1 MHKRVF
7 KMSFLKKIDELHD
20 ENKITY
26 GIKSSNNDFSSFFC
40 VEPVG
45 ASLTK
50 KFIVRKQKKSKLL
63 IVSGSQRVYLAD
75 YHIISTILSMNKTY
89 VRWFLNEF
97 IKLYNGDYK
106 PFKFKVIN
114 EEFEGVGIN
123 YCSKPHKILLFS
135 DTEIDINDF
144 IFILN
149 FVFSKDKQWEIDS
162 SQENFSKRTIIKY
175 ITLIDYYAN
184 RSEHSKVFL
193 SKIGY
198 PIDKPLQTY
207 AFDDNV
213 LSSEINSFD
222 ISKYL

>member
-1 MHKRVF
+1 
-7 KMSFLKKIDELHD
+7 MSFLKKIDELHN
-20 ENKITY
+20 ENKIVY
-26 GIKSSNNDFSSFFC
+26 DIEPSNSNFSSFIC
-40 VEPVG
+40 VEPIGV
-45 ASLTK
+45 SLTK

-63 IVSGSQRVYLAD
+63 IVSGKQRVYLAD
-75 YHIISTILSMNKTY
+75 FHIISTILDMDQIY
-89 VRWFLNEF
+89 VSWFLNEF
-97 IKLYNGDYK
+97 IKLYNGVYK

-123 YCSKPHKILLFS
+123 YFPKQRKILLFS

-198 PIDKPLQTY
+198 PIDKPLRTY

>member
-1 MHKRVF
+1 
-7 KMSFLKKIDELHD
+7 MSFLKKIDELHN
-20 ENKITY
+20 ENKIVY
-26 GIKSSNNDFSSFFC
+26 DIEPSNSNFSSFIC
-40 VEPVG
+40 VEPIGV
-45 ASLTK
+45 SLTK

-63 IVSGSQRVYLAD
+63 IVSGKQRVYLAD
-75 YHIISTILSMNKTY
+75 FHIISTILDMDQIY
-89 VRWFLNEF
+89 VSWFLNEF
-97 IKLYNGDYK
+97 IKLYNGVYK

-123 YCSKPHKILLFS
+123 YFPKQRKILLFS

-162 SQENFSKRTIIKY
+162 SKENFSKRTIIKY

-198 PIDKPLQTY
+198 PIDKPLRTY